1 MIKSILIFIIFLL
14 IISTAFIKNSTK
26 KIDDEIFSIKENIR
40 ELEKDFENIK
50 LEHNFL
56 SSTQKLIDFQNL
68 YFDDEL
74 IITNIKDIKII
85 KIKLERLEIEE
96 LNFTNEQ

>member
-1 MIKSILIFIIFLL
+1 MIKSILIFLIFLL

>member
-1 MIKSILIFIIFLL
+1 MIKSIFIFIIFLL

-74 IITNIKDIKII
+74 IITNVKDIKII
-85 KIKLERLEIEE
+85 KIKLEKLEIEE
-96 LNFTNEQ
+96 LKFTNE

>member
-1 MIKSILIFIIFLL
+1 MIKSIFTFIILLL
-14 IISTAFIKNSTK
+14 ILSTALIKNSTK

-40 ELEKDFENIK
+40 ELDKEFEKIK

-74 IITNIKDIKII
+74 SITNIKDIKII
-85 KIKLERLEIEE
+85 KKKSKKIEIEK
-96 LNFTNEQ
+96 LRFINE

>member
-1 MIKSILIFIIFLL
+1 MIKSIFIFIIFLL

>member
-1 MIKSILIFIIFLL
+1 MIKSIFIFIIFLL

-74 IITNIKDIKII
+74 IITNVKDIKII
-85 KIKLERLEIEE
+85 KIRLEKLEIED
-96 LNFTNEQ
+96 LKFTNE